1 MVANNRNLIQT
12 SLGGKAIGRR
22 SWEEYLTGLK
32 EELHEPGPQVLEA
45 ELSATEP
52 ELSITRTHTT
62 YTCVSVSESV
72 S

>member
-12 SLGGKAIGRR
+12 SLGGKVIGCRI
-22 SWEEYLTGLK
+22 WEEYLTGLK

-45 ELSATEP
+45 ELSATKP

-62 YTCVSVSESV
+62 YICVSVSESV